1 MGGTRLCEDL
11 PGRLGV
17 AAGNKDQLQTL
28 DPFLQQ
34 IGQPVHSH
42 ICRLALLVLEEQVV
56 ALLVV
61 VVDPMAAEVQDLQ
74 SLLDPEVQFI
84 DGGRLVDVVDFTLA
98 LLEGLLDDLFLLE
111 IVDLLLDFPAFV
123 AEEGLAEHEEE
134 GGGDGLGL
142 ALAVAHFGPV
152 QKLRHYEAEGVV

>member
-1 MGGTRLCEDL
+1 M
-11 PGRLGV
+11 

-42 ICRLALLVLEEQVV
+42 IGRLAPLILEEQVV
-56 ALLVV
+56 TLLVV

-84 DGGRLVDVVDFTLA
+84 NGGRLVNIVYFALA
-98 LLEGLLDDLFLLE
+98 LLESLLDDLFLLE
-111 IVDLLLDFPAFV
+111 IVDLLFDFPALV
-123 AEEGLAEHEEE
+123 TEEGLAEHEEE

-142 ALAVAHFGPV
+142 ALAVAHFGSV
-152 QKLRHYEAEGVV
+152 QKL